1 MKTLKL
7 SIFLAASAGLWLA
20 GCSQSTQSVT
30 GPAANTSQS
39 VSVDRSVQPSAP
51 VLDKKG
57 PVVHYANGSANGSY
71 NGKNMAWV
79 IAAHQ
84 YADGSVGGE
93 YESNAANALGETYQK
108 WNGKVLS
115 LKVYGNIA
123 VVGGIEKT
131 GEYKGWYDVFV
142 LVDNGQGNQAST
154 ADQVS
159 LYVGGSD
166 NLEMIQNAWNKDPSV
181 LISHLG
187 GLVPIARG
195 NFHVK

>member
-93 YESNAANALGETYQK
+93 YEINAANALDETYQK
-108 WNGKVLS
+108 WNGKVLF
-115 LKVYGNIA
+115 LKVYGKIA

-131 GEYKGWYDVFV
+131 GESPGWYDVFF
-142 LVDNGQGNQAST
+142 LIDNGQGAKATSPDQTSIYVGSIGTLST
-154 ADQVS
+154 AQKV
-159 LYVGGSD
+159 
-166 NLEMIQNAWNKDPSV
+166 WNYEPSV
-181 LISHLG
+181 LMEGLG
-187 GLVPIARG
+187 VMPIDRG
-195 NFHVK
+195 NFHVN